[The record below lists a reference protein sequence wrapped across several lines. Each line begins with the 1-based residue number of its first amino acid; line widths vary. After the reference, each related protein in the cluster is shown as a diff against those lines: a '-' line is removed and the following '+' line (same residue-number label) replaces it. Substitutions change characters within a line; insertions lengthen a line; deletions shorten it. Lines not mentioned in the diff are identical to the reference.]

1 MGCKGKRRREKNYLA
16 AHGGFTLAPPPTA
29 KEMEAIP
36 SKLRRLMELKNSSPS
51 KKLAKESDTAHGGK
65 KGGISENK
73 KSKGKKIMG
82 QNLATLSD
90 SKLKHASESKT
101 VREEVDNKL
110 DVMQQSEVQRASSKR
125 KRKRGDELHFLLENE
140 NLTTPSNRKSEHKKK
155 YLDAKKK
162 KHSKAKN
169 DDPTDYPLHETIK
182 FGEVVTAPPKLEFPK
197 KATAE
202 IKMRQDVSQERLRL
216 QAIENYR
223 HRKGW
228 ASRPGCYVPPLN
240 TTELLSNT

>member
-36 SKLRRLMELKNSSPS
+36 SKLRRLMELKNSPHP
-51 KKLAKESDTAHGGK
+51 KKLAKESDAAHGGK
-65 KGGISENK
+65 KSRSYENK
-73 KSKGKKIMG
+73 KSEGKKIMG
-82 QNLATLSD
+82 KKLASPYN
-90 SKLKHASESKT
+90 SKAKDASESKT
-101 VREEVDNKL
+101 VCEEFENKL
-110 DVMQQSEVQRASSKR
+110 DMVQQSEERLSSKR
-125 KRKRGDELHFLLENE
+125 KRKRGDELRFLLENE
-140 NLTTPSNRKSEHKKK
+140 NLTTSSNKKREHKKK

-162 KHSKAKN
+162 KHNKAKN
-169 DDPTDYPLHETIK
+169 VDPTDYPLHETFK

-197 KATAE
+197 KATTE

-216 QAIENYR
+216 QAVENYR

-228 ASRPGCYVPPLN
+228 NSRPGSHVPPLN
-240 TTELLSNT
+240 MTNLFSDT

>member
-29 KEMEAIP
+29 KETEAIP
-36 SKLRRLMELKNSSPS
+36 SKLRRLMELKNSAHS
-51 KKLAKESDTAHGGK
+51 KKLGKEGDAVNGGK
-65 KGGISENK
+65 GSGSSENK
-73 KSKGKKIMG
+73 KSKGKQIRG
-82 QNLATLSD
+82 QSLPTLSN
-90 SKLKHASESKT
+90 SKGNNASELKIIC
-101 VREEVDNKL
+101 EELDNKL

-125 KRKRGDELHFLLENE
+125 KRKRGDELRLLLENE
-140 NLTTPSNRKSEHKKK
+140 NLTTPSNRKHERKKK

-162 KHSKAKN
+162 KLQKSKN
-169 DDPTDYPLHETIK
+169 DDPTDYPRHETIK

-197 KATAE
+197 KATVE
-202 IKMRQDVSQERLRL
+202 IKMRQDVVQERLRL

-228 ASRPGCYVPPLN
+228 TSRPGSHVPPID
-240 TTELLSNT
+240 TTELLSNA